1 MSDDHLVE
9 WEEKR
14 IVQSTVWTCK
24 AAWFQLWHQFKRLLV
39 SMLCKCALPSVL
51 HYRKRFL
58 KALHEMRF
66 FKITGFLM
74 ASFYPENE
82 FQKAINAE
90 MNPKIPVY
98 LQRSSASSPP
108 RRSRV
113 FQWSPGWPSAG
124 AATSAWCNRCR
135 RTQLLHRQTNK
146 RQADLMLLI
155 NMIKCFY
162 KSNKLSCTN
171 YYTKI

>member
-1 MSDDHLVE
+1 
-9 WEEKR
+9 
-14 IVQSTVWTCK
+14 
-24 AAWFQLWHQFKRLLV
+24 
-39 SMLCKCALPSVL
+39 
-51 HYRKRFL
+51 
-58 KALHEMRF
+58 MRF
-66 FKITGFLM
+66 FEITGFLM

-146 RQADLMLLI
+146 GQTDLMLLI

-171 YYTKI
+171 YYTKIFRVPVFSICCLPVHDITGKPHHSVHFHMMLSLIHHRILYCRRNPHK

>member
-1 MSDDHLVE
+1 M
-9 WEEKR
+9 
-14 IVQSTVWTCK
+14 
-24 AAWFQLWHQFKRLLV
+24 
-39 SMLCKCALPSVL
+39 
-51 HYRKRFL
+51 RFL
-58 KALHEMRF
+58 
-66 FKITGFLM
+66 KITGFLL
-74 ASFYPENE
+74 ASFYPKNE

-113 FQWSPGWPSAG
+113 FQWIPGWPSAG

-146 RQADLMLLI
+146 GQTDLMLLI
-155 NMIKCFY
+155 NMIRCFY

-171 YYTKI
+171 YYTIIKLSSFTNHPLKVISLSKHGTTSRMSAIFTSLPF

>member
-1 MSDDHLVE
+1 
-9 WEEKR
+9 
-14 IVQSTVWTCK
+14 
-24 AAWFQLWHQFKRLLV
+24 
-39 SMLCKCALPSVL
+39 
-51 HYRKRFL
+51 
-58 KALHEMRF
+58 
-66 FKITGFLM
+66 M
-74 ASFYPENE
+74 ASFFPENE

-146 RQADLMLLI
+146 GQTDLMLLI

-171 YYTKI
+171 YYTKILSFPASPITHSKSYPWVAQHNFRNVCYFQSIAILNNPNNDPST

>member
-1 MSDDHLVE
+1 
-9 WEEKR
+9 
-14 IVQSTVWTCK
+14 
-24 AAWFQLWHQFKRLLV
+24 
-39 SMLCKCALPSVL
+39 
-51 HYRKRFL
+51 
-58 KALHEMRF
+58 
-66 FKITGFLM
+66 M

-90 MNPKIPVY
+90 MNPKVPVY

-146 RQADLMLLI
+146 GQTDLMLLI

-171 YYTKI
+171 YYTKILSFPASPITPSKSYPWVAQHNFHNVCYFQIIAILNNPNNGPST